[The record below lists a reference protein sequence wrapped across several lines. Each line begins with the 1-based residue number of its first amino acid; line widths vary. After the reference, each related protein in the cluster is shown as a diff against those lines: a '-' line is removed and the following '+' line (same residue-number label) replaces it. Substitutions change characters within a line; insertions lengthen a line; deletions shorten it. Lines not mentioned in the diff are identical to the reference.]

1 MQIKTTMRYYLTPIR
16 MAIIKKKKLQT
27 INLGQDVEK
36 ENPLH
41 GLWECKLIYP
51 LWRTVWRFLNKLGIT
66 LPCVCLV
73 TQSCPT
79 LCDPMD
85 CSLPGSSVHGILQ
98 ARILEWIAMPSSRE
112 SFWPRNQTGVS
123 HVAGRFFTSWATREA
138 HCQAMVCCKY
148 ICLFIFCLCH

>member
-85 CSLPGSSVHGILQ
+85 CSPRGSSICS
-98 ARILEWIAMPSSRE
+98 PSPPPLLD
-112 SFWPRNQTGVS
+112 FLGKKTGVGCHFLLQGIFLAQGS
-123 HVAGRFFTSWATREA
+123 NPGLL
-138 HCQAMVCCKY
+138 HCGQTLY
-148 ICLFIFCLCH
+148 RLNHQGIPSTQ